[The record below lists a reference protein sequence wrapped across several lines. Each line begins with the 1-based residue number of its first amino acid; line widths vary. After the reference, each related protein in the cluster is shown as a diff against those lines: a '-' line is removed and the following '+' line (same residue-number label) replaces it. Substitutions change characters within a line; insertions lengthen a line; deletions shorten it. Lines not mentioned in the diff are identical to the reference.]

1 MIKKLRALM
10 NKGDSIQVLMGSA
23 SREMEI
29 RGTKRNARAQ
39 KHCKEM
45 KNASDGLTVDCT

>member
-1 MIKKLRALM
+1 MARMLELSGWEIKTTIIKKLMALK

-29 RGTKRNARAQ
+29 
-39 KHCKEM
+39 
-45 KNASDGLTVDCT
+45 